1 MKKELDE
8 IKIYFNLSK
17 IDKMKT
23 TYHQIPQKWYLDK
36 RKEVYTLI
44 EEFGKNYQF
53 SKHSLYASMLFCDK
67 ILAYIEEI
75 NSKELELSII
85 VCCLLASKFVEN
97 DTYEINYN
105 ELISF
110 SKNNTFTIEEI
121 YLKEISI
128 IKKLNYYLSFPS
140 VYEFIQYLNVIGVFY
155 RDEITNPISLS
166 EDIQEIT
173 LKIILS
179 PISLKYPNEVIAMN
193 IIRIVRKKYKL
204 KEEYMKKILKK
215 FKFEYDKLYENCYN
229 EIYYLIFGE
238 KEKIQKKRLS
248 FEDEIENEEKIEI
261 QRRKTQAKTTK
272 RARGSIK
279 FEVPKEFKKNIQIM
293 HWSNSSAS
301 SSSSSSSFLSS
312 SSSSSF
318 SLKDEKKEEEKE
330 IQKKISLKKNKEK
343 KKKVIV
349 QINETKNEYYEETP
363 TSIKLSSVKVKFNKE
378 KQRKIKPVNRDK
390 INRPFSGK
398 RIRLKS
404 SSDEED
410 DNNNNNIV
418 KIEKKKSI
426 SSKGFKTP
434 KFKDYI

>member
-8 IKIYFNLSK
+8 IKIYFNISK

-44 EEFGKNYQF
+44 EEFGKKYEF

-75 NSKELELSII
+75 NTKELELSII

-155 RDEITNPISLS
+155 RDEITNPTSLS
-166 EDIQEIT
+166 QDIEAIT

-215 FKFEYDKLYENCYN
+215 FQFEYDKLYENCYN

-248 FEDEIENEEKIEI
+248 LEDEIENEEKIEI

-293 HWSNSSAS
+293 QWSNS
-301 SSSSSSSFLSS
+301 SSSSSSSYLSS
-312 SSSSSF
+312 SSSLSS
-318 SLKDEKKEEEKE
+318 KDEKKEEEKE

-363 TSIKLSSVKVKFNKE
+363 TSIKLSSVNVKFNKE

-404 SSDEED
+404 SSDED
-410 DNNNNNIV
+410 DNNNNNNIV
-418 KIEKKKSI
+418 KKQKNKNI
-426 SSKGFKTP
+426 SSKAFKTP

>member
-8 IKIYFNLSK
+8 IKIYFNISK

-44 EEFGKNYQF
+44 EEFGKKYEF

-75 NSKELELSII
+75 NTKELELSII

-155 RDEITNPISLS
+155 RDEITNPTSLS
-166 EDIQEIT
+166 QDIQEIT

-215 FKFEYDKLYENCYN
+215 FQFEYDKLYENCYN

-248 FEDEIENEEKIEI
+248 LEDEIENEEKIEI

-293 HWSNSSAS
+293 QWSNS
-301 SSSSSSSFLSS
+301 SSSSSSSYLSS
-312 SSSSSF
+312 SSS
-318 SLKDEKKEEEKE
+318 
-330 IQKKISLKKNKEK
+330 
-343 KKKVIV
+343 
-349 QINETKNEYYEETP
+349 
-363 TSIKLSSVKVKFNKE
+363 LSS
-378 KQRKIKPVNRDK
+378 
-390 INRPFSGK
+390 
-398 RIRLKS
+398 
-404 SSDEED
+404 
-410 DNNNNNIV
+410 
-418 KIEKKKSI
+418 
-426 SSKGFKTP
+426 
-434 KFKDYI
+434 